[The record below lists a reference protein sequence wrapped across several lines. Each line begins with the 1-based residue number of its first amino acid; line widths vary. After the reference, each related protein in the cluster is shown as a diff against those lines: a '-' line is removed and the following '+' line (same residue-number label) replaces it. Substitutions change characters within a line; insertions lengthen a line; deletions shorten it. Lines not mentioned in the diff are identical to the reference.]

1 MVEENYFDK
10 NLAYVRDGSRA
21 FNSNNF
27 VCGIIWLSGKKLR
40 HIKTGNEVQKK
51 NVKKL
56 ICTNV

>member
-27 VCGIIWLSGKKLR
+27 VCGIIWMSGKKLR
-40 HIKTGNEVQKK
+40 HIKTGNELQKK
-51 NVKKL
+51 M
-56 ICTNV
+56 